1 MMMGSA
7 ENTVTPPTI
16 VQKPIMTNF
25 SSNHVRIMT
34 ITISVLIHTD
44 YR

>member
-1 MMMGSA
+1 
-7 ENTVTPPTI
+7 
-16 VQKPIMTNF
+16 MTNF

-34 ITISVLIHTD
+34 ITVSVLIHTD

>member
-1 MMMGSA
+1 
-7 ENTVTPPTI
+7 
-16 VQKPIMTNF
+16 MTNF

>member
-1 MMMGSA
+1 MTIGSA
-7 ENTVTPPTI
+7 ENTAAPPTI
-16 VQKPIMTNF
+16 TQKPSITNF

-34 ITISVLIHTD
+34 ITVSVLIHTD